1 MTAMLMG
8 MMPLIRTKLDEVEP
22 ESLATLSNMMAQAFE
37 KVSDPTVTEA
47 SFNEWLEPLR
57 T

>member
-1 MTAMLMG
+1 